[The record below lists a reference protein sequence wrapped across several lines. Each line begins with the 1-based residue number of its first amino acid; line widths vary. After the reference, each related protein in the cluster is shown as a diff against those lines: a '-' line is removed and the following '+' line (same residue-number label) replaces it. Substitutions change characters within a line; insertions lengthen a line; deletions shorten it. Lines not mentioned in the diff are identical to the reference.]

1 MKLRLQ
7 NIGQATIVVKDLQGY
22 SPFVGEVAGGHTED
36 YEITEDVL
44 QRVAPQLRDL
54 EAAPIKNVVGTVL
67 VGLRW
72 SVLADGADNRGQIEG
87 LAGLSTLTEL
97 QAAAYDNS
105 AGLTDAVATGTGL
118 LADQVKAAAN
128 LVQGAAIL
136 HVAAVLPG
144 APGNGLS
151 VAVGTP
157 AGAPGAPVVTVVGSV
172 VTVTPQ
178 AGGDTVAN
186 LVIAINT
193 DVVAKLMVKASI
205 GHAGSVTAAI
215 AAKALT
221 GGIGPG
227 VSVTLG
233 GTTCVVKELLDTS
246 LTFDAPSGIS
256 AASRWV
262 ALDLRN
268 GPHLSRLTV
277 PVVA

>member
-1 MKLRLQ
+1 MNSARSSSC
-7 NIGQATIVVKDLQGY
+7 A
-22 SPFVGEVAGGHTED
+22 
-36 YEITEDVL
+36 
-44 QRVAPQLRDL
+44 APQ
-54 EAAPIKNVVGTVL
+54 
-67 VGLRW
+67 
-72 SVLADGADNRGQIEG
+72 RGQ
-87 LAGLSTLTEL
+87 
-97 QAAAYDNS
+97 
-105 AGLTDAVATGTGL
+105 
-118 LADQVKAAAN
+118 
-128 LVQGAAIL
+128 
-136 HVAAVLPG
+136 
-144 APGNGLS
+144 NG
-151 VAVGTP
+151 
-157 AGAPGAPVVTVVGSV
+157 V

-178 AGGDTVAN
+178 AGGDPVAN